1 MFNKLKVIID
11 NKRDTWKIIALFTGS
26 LIAAISEIVS
36 ISSIPL
42 FVGLLI
48 NPDLFQSKIS
58 NYVDISFF
66 QSFENNELILF
77 GGISLTVIFIVK
89 NLFLVLLIYYQSAVI
104 RDFNV
109 KLTNKLYKLYLYAPY
124 FIHLR
129 KNNAEL
135 VRNIIGETSQVI
147 SMILKIIVLSRELLV
162 LIFIFVLIL
171 YVDIAVTLVVFSLLT
186 ICASIFFFFTK
197 KTINRNAK
205 LMQNLSATRIQSVNE
220 TFGAIKEVKIFNIED
235 VFGKKFYLKNLL
247 RENYFLINSF
257 LVSIP
262 RFFLEAVIIFS
273 LISVLMT
280 FNYLN
285 KDFNSLLPLLTLLSV
300 AAVRLLPSFNS
311 ITQSLSSIKGL
322 SPSLNLVVKEILYLE
337 EIKETFTILKNNDFS
352 FDKKILFN
360 NVSFKYP
367 DNKSNTLTEINLEI
381 LRESKVG
388 IIGSSG
394 AGKSTF
400 INLLLGLLKPSK
412 GNILVDGKNIEENL
426 KTWQSYI
433 GYVPQ
438 DIYLL
443 DDSIK
448 NNITLYD
455 ENVDEHQLKKVLKL
469 TRLEEFVNSLP
480 HGTETYV
487 GERGT
492 RISGGQ
498 RQRIGIARALYKDPR
513 IIIFDEATNA
523 LDKENENNIMREIQA
538 IDLKKNLIIITHK
551 YDLVKN
557 CNKVFTFD
565 KGRLIQQN

>member
-455 ENVDEHQLKKVLKL
+455 ENIDEHQLKKVLKL

-480 HGTETYV
+480 NGTETYV

>member
-1 MFNKLKVIID
+1 MVP
-11 NKRDTWKIIALFTGS
+11 R
-26 LIAAISEIVS
+26 
-36 ISSIPL
+36 
-42 FVGLLI
+42 
-48 NPDLFQSKIS
+48 
-58 NYVDISFF
+58 
-66 QSFENNELILF
+66 
-77 GGISLTVIFIVK
+77 
-89 NLFLVLLIYYQSAVI
+89 
-104 RDFNV
+104 
-109 KLTNKLYKLYLYAPY
+109 
-124 FIHLR
+124 
-129 KNNAEL
+129 
-135 VRNIIGETSQVI
+135 
-147 SMILKIIVLSRELLV
+147 LKIIVLSRELLV

-171 YVDIAVTLVVFSLLT
+171 YVDIVVTLVVFSLLT

-220 TFGAIKEVKIFNIED
+220 TFGAIKEIKIFNIED

-273 LISVLMT
+273 LISILMT

-300 AAVRLLPSFNS
+300 AAIRLLPSFNS
-311 ITQSLSSIKGL
+311 ITQSLSSIKSL
-322 SPSLNLVVKEILYLE
+322 SPSLNLVVKEIRYLE
-337 EIKETFTILKNNDFS
+337 EIKETFTILKNNAFS

-367 DNKSNTLTEINLEI
+367 NNKSNTLTEINLEI

-400 INLLLGLLKPSK
+400 INLLLGLLKPTE

-455 ENVDEHQLKKVLKL
+455 ENIDENQLKKVLKL
-469 TRLEEFVNSLP
+469 TRLEEFINSLP
-480 HGTETYV
+480 NGTETYV

-498 RQRIGIARALYKDPR
+498 RQRIGIARALCKDPR

-538 IDLKKNLIIITHK
+538 LDLKKNLIIITHK

>member
-1 MFNKLKVIID
+1 MFNRLKVIID
-11 NKRDTWKIIALFTGS
+11 NKRDTWKIIAIFAGS
-26 LIAAISEIVS
+26 LVAAISEIVS

-66 QSFENNELILF
+66 QNFENNELILF
-77 GGISLTVIFIVK
+77 GGISLTVIFIIK

-135 VRNIIGETSQVI
+135 VRNILGETSQVI

-171 YVDIAVTLVVFSLLT
+171 YVDIVVTLVVFSLLT

-300 AAVRLLPSFNS
+300 AAIRLLPSFNS
-311 ITQSLSSIKGL
+311 ITQSLSSIKSL
-322 SPSLNLVVKEILYLE
+322 SPSLNLVVKEIRYLE
-337 EIKETFTILKNNDFS
+337 EIKETFTILKNNAFS

-367 DNKSNTLTEINLEI
+367 NNKSNTLTEINLEI

-400 INLLLGLLKPSK
+400 INLLLGLLKPTE

-455 ENVDEHQLKKVLKL
+455 ENIDENQLKKVLKL
-469 TRLEEFVNSLP
+469 TRLEEFINSLP
-480 HGTETYV
+480 NGTETYV

-498 RQRIGIARALYKDPR
+498 RQRIGIARALCKDPR

-538 IDLKKNLIIITHK
+538 LDLKKNLIIITHK